1 VDHGTDPIIKLVHEK
16 TDQSAALK
24 SVDVSPDGEYCE
36 LRSGKLI
43 CFRDGFDKYIFFFF
57 ALCLNQLLNRLYYY
71 IDLSISLRTLKRALN
86 TACTVINHI
95 SFFLDP
101 IRP

>member
-1 VDHGTDPIIKLVHEK
+1 MNHGTDPIIKLVHEK

-43 CFRDGFDKYIFFFF
+43 CFRDGFDKNIYI
-57 ALCLNQLLNRLYYY
+57 ALNLNQLLNRFYYY
-71 IDLSISLRTLKRALN
+71 IDLSISVRTSKRTLN